1 MNFVLEDSQGNEEE
15 YIQYLKT
22 LVHELVEHHSH
33 GHENCQFLPSAR
45 LATNRTAL
53 VATQSDPV
61 SEISRRP
68 QKRGFD
74 NEGES
79 TEGLRFI
86 SWQPSNQAPKPRD
99 IGTKSWMPLAKKL
112 LELTPLAADWWKE
125 TEFFN
130 LETIMQ
136 GGMAAQFVLDGSTK
150 TLSIPRRK
158 ETEVSYNYGT
168 EECWLL
174 NAAKGYAET
183 AANRALTV
191 ECVLMLVNFQK
202 FIVLCVC
209 AVLSQMGASKAAL
222 VDITR
227 ICFGDISEEYAL
239 RLWRTAVFLNQ
250 LVDGLGFR
258 GWGNRASE
266 LLLICEATSV

>member
-1 MNFVLEDSQGNEEE
+1 MNFVLQDSQGNQEE

-33 GHENCQFLPSAR
+33 DHENCQFVLSAR
-45 LATNRTAL
+45 LPTNRTAL
-53 VATQSDPV
+53 VTRQSDAVADIPK
-61 SEISRRP
+61 RP
-68 QKRGFD
+68 LKRGFD

-86 SWQPSNQAPKPRD
+86 SWSPSNQPPKPRD
-99 IGTKSWMPLAKKL
+99 TGTKSWLPLAKKL
-112 LELTPLAADWWKE
+112 VDLTPLAADWWKE
-125 TEFFN
+125 AELFN

-150 TLSIPRRK
+150 TLSIPRQT
-158 ETEVSYNYGT
+158 ENEVSYNYGT

-174 NAAKGYAET
+174 SATRAYAET
-183 AANRALTV
+183 AANRAFTV

-202 FIVLCVC
+202 FIVLCIC
-209 AVLSQMGASKAAL
+209 AVLSQTGAPKAAL

-227 ICFGDISEEYAL
+227 ICFGNVSEEYAL

-266 LLLICEATSV
+266 LLLICKKTSV

>member
-1 MNFVLEDSQGNEEE
+1 MNFVLQDSQDNQEE

-22 LVHELVEHHSH
+22 LVYELVKHHSH
-33 GHENCQFLPSAR
+33 DHEKCQFVPSAQ
-45 LATNRTAL
+45 LSTNRAAL
-53 VATQSDPV
+53 VVTQSDPV
-61 SEISRRP
+61 SEISKCP

-79 TEGLRFI
+79 TDGLKFI
-86 SWQPSNQAPKPRD
+86 SWQPSKQPPKPRNT
-99 IGTKSWMPLAKKL
+99 GNNSWMPLAKKL
-112 LELTPLAADWWKE
+112 VDLTPLAADWWKQAE
-125 TEFFN
+125 LFN
-130 LETIMQ
+130 LEAIMQ

-150 TLSIPRRK
+150 TLSIRRRK
-158 ETEVSYNYGT
+158 ETEGSNNHVT

-174 NAAKGYAET
+174 GAARGYAEI
-183 AANRALTV
+183 AANRSFTV

-202 FIVLCVC
+202 FLVLCIC
-209 AVLSQMGASKAAL
+209 AVLSQTGASKPAL

-227 ICFGDISEEYAL
+227 ICFGDVSEEYAL

-266 LLLICEATSV
+266 LLLLCEGTSS

>member
-1 MNFVLEDSQGNEEE
+1 M
-15 YIQYLKT
+15 
-22 LVHELVEHHSH
+22 HELVKHYLYD
-33 GHENCQFLPSAR
+33 HENCQFILSAR
-45 LATNRTAL
+45 LSRSQTAL

-61 SEISRRP
+61 SETSKRP

-74 NEGES
+74 NESES
-79 TEGLRFI
+79 TEGFRFI
-86 SWQPSNQAPKPRD
+86 SWQALNQPPKPRD
-99 IGTKSWMPLAKKL
+99 NGTKSWMPLAKKL
-112 LELTPLAADWWKE
+112 VNLTPLAADWWKE
-125 TEFFN
+125 AESFN

-150 TLSIPRRK
+150 DLLIPRRK
-158 ETEVSYNYGT
+158 ETQVLYNYDT
-168 EECWLL
+168 EERWLL
-174 NAAKGYAET
+174 NAARAYAET

-209 AVLSQMGASKAAL
+209 AVLSQTGASKPAL
-222 VDITR
+222 IDITR
-227 ICFGDISEEYAL
+227 VCFGNVSEEYAL

-266 LLLICEATSV
+266 LLLICKAISV